1 VTLPSLVADD
11 PVTKVQEL
19 KQEVGNDIWLVGG
32 GELASVLY
40 AEIDQ
45 LPRAG
50 AAPGGQRRP
59 AARAM
64 TT

>member
-19 KQEVGNDIWLVGG
+19 KQEVGKDIWLVGG
-32 GELASVLY
+32 GELATVLY

-45 LPRAG
+45 VPRAG
-50 AAPGGQRRP
+50 AAAGGQRRP